1 MINHLIMSL
10 THQANNN
17 NNNICFERDITS
29 HGNNNILNFITE
41 DNSPGSL
48 DVGQFG
54 YVCDSV
60 TSVLESFS
68 DIQGIKSEQQ
78 PMSSQSDASHIH
90 RSDEKIFDQHIP
102 MNLNRSVKVTSG
114 FKVEIVPGDEVL
126 DQDAFTGRKGR
137 RRGRRQDSTSFRGHM
152 EFQTS
157 MSSRNSFLVEEFNFI
172 WIYFYMF
179 KCFDFFI
186 SNIFFRYYFIIIN
199 I

>member
-1 MINHLIMSL
+1 MSL

-17 NNNICFERDITS
+17 NNNIYERALL

-54 YVCDSV
+54 YICDSV

-114 FKVEIVPGDEVL
+114 FKVEIVPRDEVL
-126 DQDAFTGRKGR
+126 DQDAFDRKKEEEEEEGKIQQVSEDIWVSDFNEFEEQFFS
-137 RRGRRQDSTSFRGHM
+137 RGI
-152 EFQTS
+152 
-157 MSSRNSFLVEEFNFI
+157 NFI

>member
-1 MINHLIMSL
+1 MINHLNMSL
-10 THQANNN
+10 THQANNNN

-114 FKVEIVPGDEVL
+114 FKVEIVPRDEVL
-126 DQDAFTGRKGR
+126 DQDAFDRKERKKKRKKARFNKFQRTYGVS
-137 RRGRRQDSTSFRGHM
+137 DFN
-152 EFQTS
+152 EF
-157 MSSRNSFLVEEFNFI
+157 EEQ
-172 WIYFYMF
+172 
-179 KCFDFFI
+179 FF
-186 SNIFFRYYFIIIN
+186 
-199 I
+199 